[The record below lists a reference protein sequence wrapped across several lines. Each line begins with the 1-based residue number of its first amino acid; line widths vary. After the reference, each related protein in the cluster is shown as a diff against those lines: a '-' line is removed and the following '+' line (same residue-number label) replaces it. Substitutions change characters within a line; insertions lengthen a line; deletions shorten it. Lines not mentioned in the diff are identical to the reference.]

1 MSKKL
6 ILFLFFPLSIFA
18 QQDYITFKYWVEFID
33 KNNSNYNL
41 NIPEGFLSQR
51 AIERR
56 VNQKIDIKIQDLPI
70 NSWYADSVRNLG
82 FEVINRSR
90 WFNGIMLA
98 TNDST
103 LSNKINFPFI
113 KSIYYFGNWNK
124 NKSNQKIKSKLE
136 TDFSKVDYG
145 DSFNQLAMLKGDV
158 LHNKNLKG
166 EGKVIAV
173 LDAGFYKVDEMD
185 AFQKLFNEGRVLGSW
200 DFVAQEES
208 VFEDHSHGMM
218 VLSTMGA
225 ENKGQIIGTS
235 PNASFWLLRSEDGDS
250 ENLIEEY
257 NWLCAAEFA
266 DSVGADII
274 NSSLGYTTFDDAS
287 QNHTYSD
294 MDG

>member
-1 MSKKL
+1 M
-6 ILFLFFPLSIFA
+6 
-18 QQDYITFKYWVEFID
+18 
-33 KNNSNYNL
+33 NN
-41 NIPEGFLSQR
+41 
-51 AIERR
+51 
-56 VNQKIDIKIQDLPI
+56 DLPI
-70 NSWYADSVRNLG
+70 DL
-82 FEVINRSR
+82 
-90 WFNGIMLA
+90 
-98 TNDST
+98 
-103 LSNKINFPFI
+103 PFV
-113 KSIYYFGNWNK
+113 KSIYYFGNSNE

-235 PNASFWLLRSEDGDS
+235 PNASFWLLGVLEKSFKNSIIRSLNG
-250 ENLIEEY
+250 
-257 NWLCAAEFA
+257 
-266 DSVGADII
+266 
-274 NSSLGYTTFDDAS
+274 
-287 QNHTYSD
+287 
-294 MDG
+294 